1 VKVAIHQTGP
11 VAGRCAEIL
20 LAEADLTLL
29 GVLGQDPERSKITR
43 VRHLSEWDV
52 VVSDAV
58 DATEA
63 LSKATSA
70 GIPLAVR
77 GTVSAPVRIPVFA
90 DASLAALAR
99 AIAST
104 RNPRLVAITVPGA
117 PLRSGAPV
125 SFPPPVGRLH
135 SNPRPDGLVVAPTSG
150 DWSGIVVETTSEV
163 VGVADQRA
171 FLDAIALA
179 AAAIVMAT
187 EPHEVGLVDV
197 TSIADRYLGIAE
209 AAGLEI
215 ASFRPA
221 TAR

>member
-1 VKVAIHQTGP
+1 MKIAIHQTGP

-29 GVLGQDPERSKITR
+29 GVLDQAPERPKTIK
-43 VRHLSEWDV
+43 VDDLAEWDV
-52 VVSDAV
+52 LVSDAT
-58 DATEA
+58 DTTDI
-63 LSKATSA
+63 LSRATSA
-70 GIPLAVR
+70 HIPLAVR
-77 GTVSAPVRIPVFA
+77 GTVSRSVQIPVFE

-104 RNPRLVAITVPGA
+104 VTPRSVAITTAGT
-117 PLRSGAPV
+117 PLRTGVAID
-125 SFPPPVGRLH
+125 FPPPVGRLR
-135 SNPRPDGLVVAPTSG
+135 SNPPSDGLITAPTSAEWAG
-150 DWSGIVVETTSEV
+150 VVVETSSQTI
-163 VGVADQRA
+163 GVADQGA

-187 EPHEVGLVDV
+187 ESHEAGLVDV

-209 AAGLEI
+209 TAGLEI